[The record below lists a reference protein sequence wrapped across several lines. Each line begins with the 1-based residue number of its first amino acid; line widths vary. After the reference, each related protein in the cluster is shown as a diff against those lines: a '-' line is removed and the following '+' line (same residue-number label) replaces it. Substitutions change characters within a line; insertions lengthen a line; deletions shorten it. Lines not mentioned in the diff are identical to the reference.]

1 MARLIGR
8 YEILA
13 ELGRGGFGHV
23 YKCLDPTLGTPVAI
37 KTLMADGDAG
47 MLVRFRNEAATSRKL
62 THPNIVTIYDFG
74 DQDGVP
80 FIVME
85 LLEGQDLHK
94 VIETRMELTLLQ
106 KVEIMSQVAAGLGH
120 AHTHGIVHR
129 DVKPANVMLLRDRSV
144 KIMDFGIALIT
155 QSTHSRLTP

>member
-1 MARLIGR
+1 MARHIGR
-8 YEILA
+8 YEVLA

-23 YKCLDPTLGTPVAI
+23 YRCLDPTLGTHVAI
-37 KTLMADGDAG
+37 KTLTADGDAG

-80 FIVME
+80 YIVME
-85 LLEGQDLHK
+85 LLDGQDLHHA
-94 VIETRMELTLLQ
+94 IETREPLSLLD
-106 KVEIMSQVAAGLGH
+106 KCEILSQIAAGLGH

-129 DVKPANVMLLRDRSV
+129 DVKP
-144 KIMDFGIALIT
+144 
-155 QSTHSRLTP
+155 